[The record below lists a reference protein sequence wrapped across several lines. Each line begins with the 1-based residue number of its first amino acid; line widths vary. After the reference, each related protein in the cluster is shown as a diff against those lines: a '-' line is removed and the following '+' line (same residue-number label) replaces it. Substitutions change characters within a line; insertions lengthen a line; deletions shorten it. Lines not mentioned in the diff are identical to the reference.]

1 MLWQCPHPRQNRQAC
16 AELPVCIAASGHSLL
31 TCQAPAPSQLPYLLQ
46 GAMLTVDPRKRPTAA
61 QALRHPWLLRHM
73 GSSADSSPPPS
84 PLHALRRPDTAPQPQ
99 PRPQPKPAGKLGCA
113 EMSSGQADAMHAAGW
128 SVPSDLDGSA
138 EKGAQAEGS
147 EKGGVHHG
155 GTGVGG
161 GEAGQQWE
169 VMRESSSDS
178 DIACSIEAG
187 PRRVS
192 TGLSR
197 AKAALQRLSLF

>member
-1 MLWQCPHPRQNRQAC
+1 
-16 AELPVCIAASGHSLL
+16 
-31 TCQAPAPSQLPYLLQ
+31 
-46 GAMLTVDPRKRPTAA
+46 MLTVDPRKRPTAA

-84 PLHALRRPDTAPQPQ
+84 PLHALRRPDTPPRPQ
-99 PRPQPKPAGKLGCA
+99 PRPQPKLQQAGESGCA
-113 EMSSGQADAMHAAGW
+113 VMPSEQADAMHAAGW
-128 SVPSDLDGSA
+128 SVPSDLNGSTGN
-138 EKGAQAEGS
+138 GAQAQES
-147 EKGGVHHG
+147 EKGSVHHG

-161 GEAGQQWE
+161 GESGQQRG

-192 TGLSR
+192 TGLSQ